1 MAHNLSNISFVED
14 IKSFEQ
20 CVYLQVLSDWE
31 LQHFLIPVMNRQ
43 MSWSFQIAS
52 KLMSA
57 GFLLCCSLSL
67 SSTPLQLSR
76 THYRFPHL
84 TYAPASNPCSCIFL
98 PLLKATALCYSIL
111 DCCTIVSVA
120 PVTDPGAH
128 IKSQNVTEPSHI
140 WIFHSAKS
148 QIYTHS
154 QEPFGNKSGKVK
166 LLLKYNVKLC
176 DDIS

>member
-14 IKSFEQ
+14 IKSFEK

-43 MSWSFQIAS
+43 MSWCQ
-52 KLMSA
+52 L
-57 GFLLCCSLSL
+57 GFCYVVLSL

-84 TYAPASNPCSCIFL
+84 TYAPASNSCSCIFL